1 MSAACELSSRCCPT
15 RERAI
20 VYRMRGSHFGTG
32 YETYYARS
40 GVAVLQTTLGPDWQ
54 RRKFTCL
61 RIVSYG
67 ESTKESFGMTFWASN
82 EVSNP

>member
-1 MSAACELSSRCCPT
+1 MNAVCELSSRYCPG

-20 VYRMRGSHFGTG
+20 AYGVQSSHFRWGC
-32 YETYYARS
+32 ETNYVRS
-40 GVAVLQTTLGPDWQ
+40 GVAALQTTLGPDWQ
-54 RRKFTCL
+54 RWKFTCL
-61 RIVSYG
+61 RIVSYD